1 MSDQAERKVVDDVE
15 ERGEVEDMLGDAV
28 GGARRPGAVAVAA
41 QIERV
46 DVVAFAEFLSDPI
59 PIASVVER
67 AVDQNEGRLA
77 VLTVIPELQFEAVR
91 VEEVGDGFHFSRR
104 ALGSQMLRRGK
115 KIHGFLGNRQAEGRE
130 GLSTESAEDAEKSPL
145 QKAGA
150 TNRRR
155 RRRREQMSG
164 RVRNSVS
171 IHTARRWGGTSCEIF
186 GKTSALVCACC
197 RRVRAL
203 QPSRF

>member
-1 MSDQAERKVVDDVE
+1 MADQAERKVVDDVE
-15 ERGEVEDMLGDAV
+15 ERGKIKDMLGDAV

-46 DVVAFAEFLSDPI
+46 DVIAVAEFLSDPI

-67 AVDQNEGRLA
+67 AVNQNEGRLA
-77 VLTVIPELQFEAVR
+77 VLTVIPELKFEAVG
-91 VEEVGDGFHFSRR
+91 VEEVGDGFHFWRR

-145 QKAGA
+145 QKAAQQIVEG
-150 TNRRR
+150 
-155 RRRREQMSG
+155 
-164 RVRNSVS
+164 V
-171 IHTARRWGGTSCEIF
+171 GG
-186 GKTSALVCACC
+186 GNK
-197 RRVRAL
+197 
-203 QPSRF
+203 

>member
-1 MSDQAERKVVDDVE
+1 MADQAERKIVDDVE

-28 GGARRPGAVAVAA
+28 GGARCPGAVAVAA

-46 DVVAFAEFLSDPI
+46 DVIALAEFLSYPI

-67 AVDQNEGRLA
+67 AVDENEGGLA
-77 VLTVIPELQFEAVR
+77 VLTVIPELEFEAVG
-91 VEEVGDGFHFSRR
+91 VEEMGDGFHFWRR

-145 QKAGA
+145 PFEAQGKQKAGA

-155 RRRREQMSG
+155 RRRG
-164 RVRNSVS
+164 N
-171 IHTARRWGGTSCEIF
+171 
-186 GKTSALVCACC
+186 K
-197 RRVRAL
+197 
-203 QPSRF
+203 

>member
-1 MSDQAERKVVDDVE
+1 MADQAERKIVDDVE

-28 GGARRPGAVAVAA
+28 GGARRPGAIAVAA

-46 DVVAFAEFLSDPI
+46 DVITVAEFLSDPI
-59 PIASVVER
+59 PIAGVVER
-67 AVDQNEGRLA
+67 AVDQNDGRLA
-77 VLTVIPELQFEAVR
+77 VLAVIPELQLEAVG
-91 VEEVGDGFHFSRR
+91 VEEMGDGFHFWRR

-155 RRRREQMSG
+155 RRR
-164 RVRNSVS
+164 
-171 IHTARRWGGTSCEIF
+171 GGTNE
-186 GKTSALVCACC
+186 
-197 RRVRAL
+197 RA
-203 QPSRF
+203 RA